1 MRSWP
6 KRRERKA
13 RVEIIPMIDVMM
25 FLLVFFVLISV
36 NVIPNRS
43 LNIAVPTS
51 STSEQINE
59 RKRLTITI
67 APTGELFLEG
77 DPVELPELAGKLRE
91 AIGEARPLVTIA
103 GDAQSDLQRLVDVI
117 GALKQAGVPG
127 AAIVARQR

>member
-1 MRSWP
+1 MRVWP

-51 STSEQINE
+51 TTAEKVEE

-67 APTGELFLEG
+67 APEGDLFLEG
-77 DPVELPELAGKLRE
+77 EAITLVDLPEKLRA
-91 AIGEARPLVTIA
+91 AIDTGLVTQVVILRA
-103 GDAQSDLQRLVDVI
+103 FYGGVDWEPLL
-117 GALKQAGVPG
+117 A
-127 AAIVARQR
+127 